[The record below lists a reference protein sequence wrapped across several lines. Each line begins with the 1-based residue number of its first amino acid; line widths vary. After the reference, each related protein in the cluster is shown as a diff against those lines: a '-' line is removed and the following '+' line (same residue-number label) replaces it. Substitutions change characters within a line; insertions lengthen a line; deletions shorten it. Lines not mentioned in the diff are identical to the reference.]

1 MAPAPRAGH
10 HPRRMDES
18 AEGGNVERDLRA
30 GVAVEDE
37 AGLDPEWPA
46 PSPPV
51 RPPLR
56 RRAQGKVVAGV
67 AGGLADHFGIP
78 ALLLRIPL
86 AIAGLVSALV
96 LWNVLTEEGGTID
109 PSDGLPGL
117 IVLGSIVSAAAY
129 GVLWIVLP
137 RDDVTRSPAG
147 RFTDRYPGIRSV
159 PGFVL
164 LTIGGAILADRL
176 GIWQP
181 DLVLAAALIALGIWL
196 FRRDAAA
203 RPDPRVAD
211 RRPDETVIVEG
222 TAPIA
227 SPGVTRVV
235 RPPRERSP
243 LGWITFGIALLVVSL
258 AAIWTSL
265 ADDAAVH
272 RAVGLSRISVIPA
285 IGLLVLAAGL
295 LVSSA
300 FGRARW
306 LIVPALLVLPV
317 LLVSSVVR
325 LPFDGA
331 FGDSFLRP
339 GPAGD
344 NEELVR
350 RNALGSIYVDL
361 ARLRGRSDLVRELEL
376 STALG
381 TITVVVPF
389 DAHVRV
395 DAFTG
400 LGTLGF
406 ETRQVLGLEA
416 SDSATLEPRRGDG
429 ATLIVHAEVGLGD
442 VYVLRQG
449 ATMRDLREIRREERH
464 AEREEK
470 AA

>member
-1 MAPAPRAGH
+1 
-10 HPRRMDES
+10 MDES
-18 AEGGNVERDLRA
+18 AEERNVERDLRA
-30 GVAVEDE
+30 RIAVEDE

-46 PSPPV
+46 SSPPV
-51 RPPLR
+51 RPPLH

-147 RFTDRYPGIRSV
+147 RFADRYPGIRSV

-164 LTIGGAILADRL
+164 LAIGGAILADRL

-181 DLVLAAALIALGIWL
+181 DLVFAAALIALGIWL

-203 RPDPRVAD
+203 RPDPPVAE
-211 RRPDETVIVEG
+211 RRADETVIVEG
-222 TAPIA
+222 AAPVA
-227 SPGVTRVV
+227 SPGVTHVV

-243 LGWITFGIALLVVSL
+243 LGWITFGFALLVVSV

-265 ADDAAVH
+265 ADDTLATVH
-272 RAVGLSRISVIPA
+272 RAVGLERISTIPA

-295 LVSSA
+295 IVGSV
-300 FGRARW
+300 FGRAKW
-306 LIVPALLVLPV
+306 LILPALLAVPV
-317 LLVSSVVR
+317 LLLTSVIR
-325 LPFDGA
+325 LSFDGG
-331 FGDSFLRP
+331 FGN
-339 GPAGD
+339 AY
-344 NEELVR
+344 VR
-350 RNALGSIYVDL
+350 AADLSDDEAVARHTSVGSVYVDL
-361 ARLRGRSDLVRELEL
+361 ARFQGRAEVERELEL
-376 STALG
+376 STVVG
-381 TITVVVPF
+381 TVSVVVPF
-389 DAHVRV
+389 DAHVRI

-400 LGTLGF
+400 LGTIGF
-406 ETRQVLGLEA
+406 GPRSTYGLEI
-416 SDSATLEPRRGDG
+416 SDSAILDPRFGDG
-429 ATLIVHAEVGLGD
+429 PTFVVHAQAGLGD
-442 VYVLRQG
+442 IYVYRYSPTKRELRALRQQERRVDRQELRTEKEA
-449 ATMRDLREIRREERH
+449 AT
-464 AEREEK
+464 
-470 AA
+470 

>member
-1 MAPAPRAGH
+1 
-10 HPRRMDES
+10 
-18 AEGGNVERDLRA
+18 
-30 GVAVEDE
+30 
-37 AGLDPEWPA
+37 
-46 PSPPV
+46 
-51 RPPLR
+51 
-56 RRAQGKVVAGV
+56 
-67 AGGLADHFGIP
+67 
-78 ALLLRIPL
+78 
-86 AIAGLVSALV
+86 
-96 LWNVLTEEGGTID
+96 
-109 PSDGLPGL
+109 
-117 IVLGSIVSAAAY
+117 
-129 GVLWIVLP
+129 
-137 RDDVTRSPAG
+137 
-147 RFTDRYPGIRSV
+147 
-159 PGFVL
+159 
-164 LTIGGAILADRL
+164 
-176 GIWQP
+176 
-181 DLVLAAALIALGIWL
+181 
-196 FRRDAAA
+196 
-203 RPDPRVAD
+203 
-211 RRPDETVIVEG
+211 
-222 TAPIA
+222 
-227 SPGVTRVV
+227 VTRVV

-306 LIVPALLVLPV
+306 LIVPALVVLPV

-325 LPFDGA
+325 LPFDGG

-344 NEELVR
+344 NEVIVR

-449 ATMRDLREIRREERH
+449 ATRRDLREIRREERH